1 VKRSEINGILRE
13 GKCFIESCQ
22 FHLPPFAYWH
32 PEDWRRKGPEVQE
45 IVEANLGWD
54 VTDFGCGEFERSGL
68 LLFTLR
74 NGNPDDLK
82 RGEGKLYAE
91 KILVIRQGQVT
102 PFHFHWDKT
111 EDIINRAGGR
121 LMISVHD
128 ATDDDGLADTD
139 VSLSVDGIRR
149 VVPAGGTITLTPGE
163 SITVSSRLYHKFWAA
178 DGSVLAGEVSLVN
191 DDDTDNRF
199 YEPLGR
205 FPEID
210 EDEPPLH
217 LLCTDYGDYWD
228 GGDGV

>member
-1 VKRSEINGILRE
+1 MKRSEINRILRE
-13 GKCFIESCQ
+13 GKRFIESCQ
-22 FHLPPFAYWH
+22 FHLPPFAYWR
-32 PEDWRRKGPEVQE
+32 PEDWRRKGPEVRE
-45 IVEANLGWD
+45 IVEASLGWD
-54 VTDFGCGEFERSGL
+54 VTDFGRGAFEHSGL

-82 RGEGKLYAE
+82 RGDGKLYAE
-91 KILVIRQGQVT
+91 KILVIREGQVT

-121 LMISVHD
+121 LMLSVYN
-128 ATDDDGLADTD
+128 ATDDDGLGDTD
-139 VSLSVDGIRR
+139 VALSVDGIRR

-178 DGSVLAGEVSLVN
+178 DGQVLAGEVSLVN